1 MVCVLLVDDDDDLRD
16 DLAGILTDSG
26 YHVLAVADGNAGLA
40 KLSECPDL
48 LITDLVMAGMEGIE
62 TIREIR
68 RRKHQMPIIAMSGNA
83 IYLNNSTRLGADTAL
98 LKPFTKKQLLAAVE
112 GVLAGALIQPQA
124 DRR

>member
-1 MVCVLLVDDDDDLRD
+1 MVCVLLIDDDDDLRD
-16 DLAGILTDSG
+16 DLAGILSDSG
-26 YHVLAVADGNAGLA
+26 YRVLAVADGNAGLA

-68 RRKHQMPIIAMSGNA
+68 RRAPGMPIIAMSGNA
-83 IYLNNSTRLGADTAL
+83 IYLNHSTRLGADTGL

-112 GVLAGALIQPQA
+112 GVLADALIQPQA